1 MLFSED
7 YSSTIETE
15 PKSRVNSFIEKHF
28 GQGARPSNNSLLQ
41 NKPPS
46 YTNQFQSPS
55 YSNKQV
61 TNMNPSEL
69 AFRQLYN
76 PNAANFSAF
85 PTSKTEFFSNDAYL
99 SAKYRKTKLW

>member
-1 MLFSED
+1 MFCED
-7 YSSTIETE
+7 FSSTIESE

-28 GQGARPSNNSLLQ
+28 GQNARPTNNSLLQ

-55 YSNKQV
+55 FSNKQV
-61 TNMNPSEL
+61 SSMNPSEL
-69 AFRQLYN
+69 GFRQLYN
-76 PNAANFSAF
+76 PNAVNFSAF
-85 PTSKTEFFSNDAYL
+85 PNSKTEFFANDAYL